1 MNSSTTTAGAQAL
14 ASQYNNLRKDLIV
27 QAWQY
32 ATSTGSANAYLLSI
46 DAQYVAYTAW
56 DVFVFKT
63 NFANTWSATLNVN
76 SLGAKTLKDS
86 EGNTFW
92 SWAIPSGTIIEAV
105 YNGTDIIIIGWAVS
119 TTSNKWTVE
128 MATDAEALA
137 QTDETRYVNSKQVAI
152 VKNGTMWTK
161 TANAWPS
168 LTETQV
174 STSVLI
180 SKATI
185 GRIDLLA
192 TNSTGAANTAKLQ
205 TAPDDATWSDLY
217 AVVATWTQTMD
228 LTFMMKEWLYYRIY
242 TQTLNLNAWDFAEG
256 TLTYTT

>member
-1 MNSSTTTAGAQAL
+1 MNSSTTTAWAQAL
-14 ASQYNNLRKDLIV
+14 AAQYNNLRKDLIV

-63 NFANTWSATLNVN
+63 NFANTGSATLNVN

-86 EGNTFW
+86 EWNTFG
-92 SWAIPSGTIIEAV
+92 SWAIPNGTIIEAV
-105 YNGTDIIIIGWAVS
+105 YNWTDIIIIGWAVS
-119 TTSNKWTVE
+119 TTSNKGTVE

-137 QTDETRYVNSKQVAI
+137 QTDETRYVNSKQVAV
-152 VKNGTMWTK
+152 VKNWTMWTK
-161 TANAWPS
+161 TANSWPS

-174 STSVLI
+174 SASIQIT
-180 SKATI
+180 KATI
-185 GRIDLLA
+185 GRIQLQAVNAVAD
-192 TNSTGAANTAKLQ
+192 ANTAKLQ
-205 TAPDDATWSDLY
+205 TSPDNAAWSDLY
-217 AVVATWTQTMD
+217 TVVATGTETAD
-228 LTFMMKEWLYYRIY
+228 FHFMLKEGLYYRIY
-242 TQTLNLNAWDFAEG
+242 TQTLNSNAWDFAEG